1 MVTTFCQARLSVL
14 TEPLPVAPKL
24 EVSPVGPLTHRSL
37 PEAVMAE
44 LRRIIVNGHLPAGMR
59 LIETDLAEQ
68 LQVSRATLRQAVRH
82 LAFEGLVDVRPRR
95 GVFVARM
102 STEVALE
109 VCQTRG
115 VLEGY
120 MARSA
125 CLVLSTQHLEEMR
138 AVARRMGEAGRQGDV
153 TGVAELDIAFHT
165 AVCDNQPNRRMAE
178 LWATLN
184 AQNTAVLASRLAFHR
199 YDWDDLVA
207 FHLSLCDTLT
217 LRDPDAAETVV
228 RDHYVGAAWDR
239 ERLT

>member
-1 MVTTFCQARLSVL
+1 MMTTFRQVRLSVA

-24 EVSPVGPLTHRSL
+24 ELPPVGPLAHRSL

-44 LRRIIVNGHLPAGMR
+44 LRRFIVNGHLPAGTR
-59 LIETDLAEQ
+59 LIETELAEQ

-109 VCQTRG
+109 VCQARG
-115 VLEGY
+115 VLEGC

-125 CLVLSTQHLEEMR
+125 CLVLATERIQDMR
-138 AVARRMGEAGRQGDV
+138 VFARRMGDAGRQGDV
-153 TGVAELDIAFHT
+153 TGVAKLDIEFHT
-165 AVCDNQPNRRMAE
+165 MVCDNQPNRRMAE

-199 YDWDDLVA
+199 YDWDDLVN
-207 FHLSLCDTLT
+207 FHLSLCDTLAM
-217 LRDPDAAETVV
+217 RDPDTAEKAV